1 MDIDQK
7 QMLPIGTLLQDGK
20 YRVAQYV
27 ASGGFGNT
35 YVVEHVK
42 LGKRLALKEFFMRNI
57 NLRQGTTVTVSVGD
71 NRDTFMQMKDKFFKE
86 AQRLARLDDSHIVEV
101 NDFFEENQTAYYVMR
116 LIDGES
122 LAQRMK
128 RTGAPLS
135 EADVSHVLQQVLRA
149 LRTVHQQGLYHLDLK
164 PGNIM
169 QNAEGHCWLID
180 FGASKQLSAQESQT
194 LSTSTG
200 LCYTPGF
207 APSEQVNGNTKRIGP
222 WTDFYAL
229 GATLYNL
236 LTGEAPPE
244 VDDVMYDGEEAF
256 HFTAAVSPQ
265 LRQLIIWLMTPRYN
279 QRPQSCDDIERI
291 LSQQSMDTVVAKPK
305 AAPTESVD
313 TVVAAPRLS
322 VQAPPQQP
330 EPEIIRPVKEPV
342 AAPAESVDTVVS
354 SVSVGELPEVLQN
367 LIQNMVTVE
376 GGIYEKGSSS
386 GLWSQPV
393 ETTVDTFSIGKYQV
407 TQEEWEAV
415 TGHNPSE
422 HKGARMPVEMV
433 SWDDCQ
439 TFISRLNELTGMT
452 FRLPTDDE
460 WEFAARGGNMSHD
473 FRYSGSDV
481 ADDVAWYGVN
491 SRERTHEVGQKLPN
505 ELGLYDMSG
514 NVKEWCDT
522 QRQNR
527 NDRVVRGGCCFSIV
541 REILVTDADE
551 YLPATRLNYLGLR
564 LAMSVVP

>member
-1 MDIDQK
+1 MNIDQS

-279 QRPQSCDDIERI
+279 QRPQSCDDIERT

-305 AAPTESVD
+305 VAPTESVD
-313 TVVAAPRLS
+313 TVVAAPCLS

-354 SVSVGELPEVLQN
+354 SVSVGELPAVLQN

-439 TFISRLNELTGMT
+439 TFISRLNELTGMV

-491 SRERTHEVGQKLPN
+491 SRECTHEVGQKLPN

>member
-1 MDIDQK
+1 MNIDQS

-279 QRPQSCDDIERI
+279 QRPQSCDDIERT

-305 AAPTESVD
+305 VAPTESVD

-354 SVSVGELPEVLQN
+354 SVSVGELPAVLQN

-439 TFISRLNELTGMT
+439 TFISRLNELTGMA

-491 SRERTHEVGQKLPN
+491 SRECTHEVGQKLPN

-541 REILVTDADE
+541 RDILVSDSDE

>member
-1 MDIDQK
+1 MNIDQS

-20 YRVAQYV
+20 YRVEQFV

-57 NLRQGTTVTVSVGD
+57 NLRQGTTVTVSVAD
-71 NRDTFMQMKDKFFKE
+71 NRDMFLQMKDKFFKE

-116 LIDGES
+116 FIDGES

-135 EADVSHVLQQVLRA
+135 EADVVIILQQVLCA

-169 QNAEGHCWLID
+169 QDRYGHCWLID
-180 FGASKQLSAQESQT
+180 FGASKQLSAHDSMT

-244 VDDVMYDGEEAF
+244 VDDVMYDGEDAF
-256 HFTAAVSPQ
+256 HFTATVSPQ
-265 LRQLIIWLMTPRYN
+265 LRQLIMWLMTPRYN
-279 QRPQSCDDIERI
+279 QRPQSCDDIEKVM
-291 LSQQSMDTVVAKPK
+291 SQQSVDTVVATPRRTIQPEPILPETEP
-305 AAPTESVD
+305 APAPVESVETVVSNPEPAPVPVESVD
-313 TVVAAPRLS
+313 TVVAAVPL
-322 VQAPPQQP
+322 
-330 EPEIIRPVKEPV
+330 
-342 AAPAESVDTVVS
+342 D
-354 SVSVGELPEVLQN
+354 ELPAVLQN
-367 LIQNMVTVE
+367 LISNMVPVE
-376 GGIYEKGSSS
+376 GGVYEKGDSLS
-386 GLWSQPV
+386 LWSTA
-393 ETTVDTFSIGKYQV
+393 EEIAVDSFLIGKYQV
-407 TQEEWEAV
+407 TQEEWQAV

-422 HKGARMPVEMV
+422 HKGDRMPVEMV

-439 TFISRLNELTGMT
+439 TFISRLNELTGMG

-460 WEFAARGGNMSHD
+460 WEFAARGGNMTHD
-473 FRYSGSDV
+473 FRCSGSDV

-491 SRERTHEVGQKLPN
+491 SLDRPHKVGQKLPN

-514 NVKEWCDT
+514 NVKEWCDS
-522 QRQNR
+522 QYGNR
-527 NDRVVRGGCCFSIV
+527 STKIVRGGCCFSIV
-541 REILVTDADE
+541 HDILVSNSDE

-564 LAMSVVP
+564 LAMSAVSK